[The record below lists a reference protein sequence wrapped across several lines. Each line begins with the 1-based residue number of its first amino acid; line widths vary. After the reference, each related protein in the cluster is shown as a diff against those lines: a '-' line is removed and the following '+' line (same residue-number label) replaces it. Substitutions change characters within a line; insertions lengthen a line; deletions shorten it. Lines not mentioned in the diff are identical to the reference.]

1 MAVVSSGDL
10 AMTSRFI
17 FIISVDEKLGLEA
30 GEVRVK
36 VSDVFWPV
44 ESGAGWR
51 ESADVVLCDA
61 ANDHGTRDIRDGE
74 RKCFLLK

>member
-1 MAVVSSGDL
+1 M
-10 AMTSRFI
+10 
-17 FIISVDEKLGLEA
+17 
-30 GEVRVK
+30 K
-36 VSDVFWPV
+36 VSDVFCPV